1 MNMRCLYIIVALFSV
16 LNTLHAQQTSEAV
29 AEKLQTQLAIFPQE
43 KLYLHL
49 DKAVYAP
56 GEQIQ
61 FRAYLADAS
70 SHCPVN
76 KSQYVYIELINPE
89 NSVLSKVR
97 VAPDSL
103 GLFYGYLPIPTA
115 LDAGEYDVRAYT
127 MYMNNKNNAEYL
139 FRKHIQIVTG
149 YSADSGKQRQKADSD
164 GQSFLKSEQ
173 EPEDETGF
181 SLDIRHSA
189 DHIMVSVSQPG
200 QTEYPADSLFLLIHT
215 RGQLQYWGSWD
226 PQQAPLLFDR
236 KSLPSGISQIIL
248 LDAQNRKISERLI
261 STWQNDL
268 PQVTMTAEKAE
279 KGTVTLH
286 FSIRTDDTISATDYC
301 SVAVTAG
308 ESNQDSTSGIASSL
322 LFTSDQLMNTQE
334 WKRYD
339 IANLLNNRYISPTIP
354 YEALSPAD
362 EGEGKI
368 KIFDIPDTDM
378 MRKKASKASKDFS
391 RYEQYCSYSLHKH
404 EIEKKQVT
412 RTDELLTYLPG
423 MLAYRNY
430 FQNLSR
436 ADKPA
441 ANPCLVVFNDQLM
454 QPYFDIN
461 QIEPSSIT
469 SIGVISGP
477 QMAVFGKEGAPVL
490 DRQRMT
496 ATPKHALVISTRD
509 IASMHVAS
517 VHKGKNTVSNKE
529 NTVILYWNPAVK
541 ADKEFSV
548 SFDIPEQV
556 KSYHVVMEG
565 LLHNGKIISWY

>member
-70 SHCPVN
+70 SHWPVN
-76 KSQYVYIELINPE
+76 KSQYVYAELINPE
-89 NSVLSKVR
+89 NRVLSKVR
-97 VAPDSL
+97 IALDSL
-103 GLFYGYLPIPTA
+103 GLLYGYLPIPTA

-149 YSADSGKQRQKADSD
+149 YSANSGKQRQKADSD
-164 GQSFLKSEQ
+164 GQYFLKSEQ
-173 EPEDETGF
+173 ESKDKTGF

-189 DHIMVSVSQPG
+189 DHITVSVSQPD
-200 QTEYPADSLFLLIHT
+200 QMEYPADSLFLLIHT

-248 LDAQNRKISERLI
+248 LDAQNCKISERLI

-268 PQVTMTAEKAE
+268 PQVTMTAEKTE

-286 FSIRTDDTISATDYC
+286 FSIRTDDTISAADYC

-308 ESNQDSTSGIASSL
+308 ESSQDSTSGIVPNL
-322 LFTSDQLMNTQE
+322 LFTSDQLMNAQE

-391 RYEQYCSYSLHKH
+391 RYEQYCSYSLHKN
-404 EIEKKQVT
+404 EIEEKQVT

-509 IASMHVAS
+509 TAGKHVAS
-517 VHKGKNTVSNKE
+517 VHKEKNTVSNKE

-565 LLHNGKIISWY
+565 LLHNGKIINWY